1 MINHAIEISI
11 NKIMFVPKQ
20 LAPCGTGTER
30 NTHIKDTG
38 SDHFFPF
45 FIKHNLDAL
54 DGLTDDV
61 GSNVIQSY
69 SRMKLDDNGKNTWL
83 NLRIDPI

>member
-30 NTHIKDTG
+30 NTHIKYTG

-45 FIKHNLDAL
+45 FIKRNLDAL

-61 GSNVIQSY
+61 GSNVIQSV
-69 SRMKLDDNGKNTWL
+69 LFKNEIGW
-83 NLRIDPI
+83 